1 MEILSRIKISPE
13 KEHFFQSQMKKS
25 ICKIKCNDKE
35 KGIGFICFIPY
46 PQKYNLF
53 TVLITTNHVLNKEDI
68 SDKNTINISLDNEK
82 SIYSLKIDDS
92 RKVYT
97 NEKYDITF
105 IEILKDDG
113 IDNFLFLDIDLE
125 ILEYKSHEKYNKTP
139 IYLLHY
145 PKEEKIDY
153 STGEIL
159 NIFDDIIE
167 YSYTTENEP
176 SGCPILNL
184 NNYRVIGIHKGQ
196 KEEENLNIGIFIKS
210 AIDDFNNYFKN
221 HFMKKKNNENEFQIT
236 IKNEYGKKFKLDV
249 EQTDTI
255 EKVKLKI
262 QNKKGIPLNIQ
273 YLKYNG
279 DLLENNK
286 DLSFYD
292 IREYNNATLLL
303 FYYLGSIKEISV
315 TTLTGKTIIL
325 RDIDPSDTIKIIKL
339 MITDKEGIPIDQ
351 QRLIYAGHQLE
362 DNKTVAYYNIKNK
375 SNLHLVIRLG

>member
-53 TVLITTNHVLNKEDI
+53 TFLITTNHVLNKEDI

-125 ILEYKSHEKYNKTP
+125 ILEYKSHEKFNKAP

-153 STGEIL
+153 SIGEIQ
-159 NIFDDIIE
+159 NISEDTIE
-167 YSYTTENEP
+167 YSRPSENEP
-176 SGCPILNL
+176 SGYPILNL
-184 NNYRVIGIHKGQ
+184 NNYKVIGVHKRK
-196 KEEENLNIGIFIKS
+196 KEEDNLNIGIFIKS
-210 AIDDFNNYFKN
+210 AIDDCNNYFKN
-221 HFMKKKNNENEFQIT
+221 NLVKKEYNENEFQII
-236 IKNEYGKKFKLDV
+236 IKNEYGKEFTIDV
-249 EQTDTI
+249 EPTDTI

-262 QNKKGIPLNIQ
+262 LNKKRYIF
-273 YLKYNG
+273 KYTI
-279 DLLENNK
+279 
-286 DLSFYD
+286 F
-292 IREYNNATLLL
+292 
-303 FYYLGSIKEISV
+303 EI
-315 TTLTGKTIIL
+315 
-325 RDIDPSDTIKIIKL
+325 
-339 MITDKEGIPIDQ
+339 
-351 QRLIYAGHQLE
+351 
-362 DNKTVAYYNIKNK
+362 
-375 SNLHLVIRLG
+375 